1 VSKIFIFFTIIFQN
15 LSIVLLKYGSLH
27 LQEYGF
33 SNILKNYFYFGSIFV
48 LLINSFFWQFVLKR
62 YNLSFAYIFT
72 SFSYLF
78 TLIFGYYLFHESIKV
93 NNIVGVVI
101 IIFGIGITLMKEKK
115 DDC

>member
-1 VSKIFIFFTIIFQN
+1 
-15 LSIVLLKYGSLH
+15 
-27 LQEYGF
+27 
-33 SNILKNYFYFGSIFV
+33 
-48 LLINSFFWQFVLKR
+48 
-62 YNLSFAYIFT
+62 LSFAYIFT